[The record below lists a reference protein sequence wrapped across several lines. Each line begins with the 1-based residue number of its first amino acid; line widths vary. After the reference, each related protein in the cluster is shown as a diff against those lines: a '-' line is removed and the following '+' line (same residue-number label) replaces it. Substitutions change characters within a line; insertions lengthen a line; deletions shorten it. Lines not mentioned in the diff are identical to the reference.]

1 MSRGPNANSIQ
12 GDGGKS
18 PVKNTPITPTKKIN
32 KISVSDK
39 GFSIG
44 DITKRDTSPGS
55 PSKNGITR
63 SHWKQSQSQSQPTC
77 KICGKRLNV
86 KNGIVN
92 CRKCGELF
100 CNGHTHYRVKLRNPA
115 EGEKNPQYDSS
126 KDGVWC
132 RCCETCFEQS
142 RLTEVN
148 FRDRTKE
155 FKIKRQE
162 QLDLN
167 KLHRTKVQRNFIKL
181 ANLMVEKKSANKK
194 SIYSFFQNV
203 DDDERSITGG
213 NWAMDNNVTNCTI
226 CFTKFN
232 FLIRKHHCRLC
243 GEIVCDDSNGV
254 RRNCSMYVPLSV
266 FVEKLPNLNYSNNF
280 RDEFDLRDD
289 ELRFRCCVNCKN
301 SLLYDWKRE
310 YDSNDLQYEEIFSLY
325 EGMLVS
331 KQYIERM
338 MPIYEMGT
346 STVEEAK
353 TGHKL
358 TMSLKDLENL
368 ILHFKKKFFYKHNET
383 LLVCEEYLKY
393 NRILSNIY
401 QSMGTFLHDNLVE
414 FKAIS
419 EKNKP
424 EEVSRPPKEESS
436 PVPRLTKKQI
446 RELREQLMVLNEQKF
461 LVENQIQE
469 FTKDRKFDELDSLI
483 TNKEEI
489 SQTISQLEEELGEF
503 GF

>member
-1 MSRGPNANSIQ
+1 MSRRSDSKLPLSDRAKLPS
-12 GDGGKS
+12 
-18 PVKNTPITPTKKIN
+18 KNTPVTPTKKIN

-44 DITKRDTSPGS
+44 DITKRDTSPAS
-55 PSKNGITR
+55 PSRNGITR
-63 SHWKQSQSQSQPTC
+63 SHWKQSQLQSQITC

-92 CRKCGELF
+92 CRKCGDLF
-100 CNGHTHYRVKLRNPA
+100 CNDHTHYRVKLRNPVGD
-115 EGEKNPQYDSS
+115 ERIPQYESS

-142 RLTEVN
+142 RVTEVN
-148 FRDRTKE
+148 VRDRTKE
-155 FKIKRQE
+155 FITKRQE

-181 ANLMVEKKSANKK
+181 ANLMVEKKSSQPK
-194 SIYSFFQNV
+194 SILSLFQNV
-203 DDDERSITGG
+203 DDDEKSITGA
-213 NWAMDNNVTNCTI
+213 NWAMDSNVTNCTI

-254 RRNCSMYVPLSV
+254 RRNCSMHVPLSV
-266 FVEKLPNLNYSNNF
+266 FVERLPNLNYSTKF
-280 RDEFDLRDD
+280 KDEFDLRDD
-289 ELRFRCCVNCKN
+289 ELRFRCCVICKN
-301 SLLYDWKRE
+301 SLLHDWKRD
-310 YDSNDLQYEEIFSLY
+310 YDSSDFHYEEIFALY
-325 EGMLVS
+325 EGMLVK
-331 KQYIERM
+331 KQYIEKM
-338 MPIYEMGT
+338 MPVHEGGT
-346 STVEEAK
+346 STEDEAK
-353 TGHKL
+353 MGHKL

-368 ILHFKKKFFYKHNET
+368 ILYFKKKFFYKEKET
-383 LLVCEEYLKY
+383 LLVREEHQQY
-393 NRILSNIY
+393 NRIVLNIY
-401 QSMGTFLHDNLVE
+401 QGMGTFLHDNLVQ

-419 EKNKP
+419 DRNRPQELT
-424 EEVSRPPKEESS
+424 PPKEDNE
-436 PVPRLTKKQI
+436 PMVPRLTKKQI

-461 LVENQIQE
+461 LVENQIQQ

-489 SQTISQLEEELGEF
+489 SDTISQLEEELGEF